1 MDANFEGADL
11 RGASLE
17 KTNLEGVSLK
27 NANLGSAYFSQSLKE
42 VDNLSG
48 ANMAEASFPP
58 NLLPILCER
67 EDVLASEITRQ
78 TLGVNKK
85 HIFRI
90 ASLEIMKN
98 AWPKSHTIRVAD

>member
-78 TLGVNKK
+78 TLGC
-85 HIFRI
+85 
-90 ASLEIMKN
+90 E
-98 AWPKSHTIRVAD
+98 